1 MENLIRKFP
10 KCGDIFFVQNGEKR
24 FIAGADATKAFVDTL
39 DAVGVV
45 FHTMGKRF
53 LVVGGQNTA
62 SRKWSAVADYEI
74 TAIPSESGSY
84 AVKLLNVAV

>member
-1 MENLIRKFP
+1 MENLIRKSP
-10 KCGDIFFVQNGEKR
+10 KCGDIFFVQDGEKR

-53 LVVGGQNTA
+53 LVVGGQNTMR
-62 SRKWSAVADYEI
+62 SRLYPLRAEATRSNY
-74 TAIPSESGSY
+74 
-84 AVKLLNVAV
+84 